1 MSLTAAVKVFL
12 LTRLRQ
18 MKHMC
23 NFFEI
28 SDNILFKV
36 YITEMSKERFP
47 SGKTNLVWEASLICH
62 TVTFTFL
69 HLPGNFI
76 PVYSLVI

>member
-1 MSLTAAVKVFL
+1 
-12 LTRLRQ
+12 

-28 SDNILFKV
+28 SDNYV
-36 YITEMSKERFP
+36 TEMSKERFP

-69 HLPGNFI
+69 HLTGNFI